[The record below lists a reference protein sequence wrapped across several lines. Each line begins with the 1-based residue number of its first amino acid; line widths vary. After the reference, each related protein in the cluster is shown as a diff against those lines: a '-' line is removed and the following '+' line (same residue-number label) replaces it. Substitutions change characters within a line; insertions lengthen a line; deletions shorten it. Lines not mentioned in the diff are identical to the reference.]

1 MINII
6 SGTSTSSTPTPLS
19 LSSNIV
25 PENNSSLPPQGTQLW
40 RASTPEDT
48 YLNVLNK
55 SNYNHLLDMKGE
67 NISDRENVAVL
78 LINGNVSTND

>member
-19 LSSNIV
+19 LSSKIV
-25 PENNSSLPPQGTQLW
+25 LENNSSLPPQGKKLW

-48 YLNVLNK
+48 YLNVSNK

>member
-6 SGTSTSSTPTPLS
+6 SGTSTSSTATS
-19 LSSNIV
+19 LSPSSKIV
-25 PENNSSLPPQGTQLW
+25 LENNASLPPLGTKLW
-40 RASTPEDT
+40 RPSTPEDK
-48 YLNVLNK
+48 YLNVSNK

-67 NISDRENVAVL
+67 NISERENVAVL

>member
-6 SGTSTSSTPTPLS
+6 SGTSTSSTPTS
-19 LSSNIV
+19 LSPSSKIV
-25 PENNSSLPPQGTQLW
+25 LENNASLPPQVTKLW
-40 RASTPEDT
+40 RASTPEDK
-48 YLNVLNK
+48 YFNVSNK

-67 NISDRENVAVL
+67 NISERENVAVL

>member
-6 SGTSTSSTPTPLS
+6 LGTSTSSTPTPLS
-19 LSSNIV
+19 LTSKIV
-25 PENNSSLPPQGTQLW
+25 LENDSSLPPHGTKLW
-40 RASTPEDT
+40 TSSTPEDN
-48 YLNVLNK
+48 YLNVSNK

>member
-1 MINII
+1 M
-6 SGTSTSSTPTPLS
+6 L
-19 LSSNIV
+19 
-25 PENNSSLPPQGTQLW
+25 ENKSSLPPQGTKLW
-40 RASTPEDT
+40 RESTPEDKH
-48 YLNVLNK
+48 LNLSNT

>member
-6 SGTSTSSTPTPLS
+6 SGRSTSSTPTPLS

-25 PENNSSLPPQGTQLW
+25 PENNSSLPPQGTKLW